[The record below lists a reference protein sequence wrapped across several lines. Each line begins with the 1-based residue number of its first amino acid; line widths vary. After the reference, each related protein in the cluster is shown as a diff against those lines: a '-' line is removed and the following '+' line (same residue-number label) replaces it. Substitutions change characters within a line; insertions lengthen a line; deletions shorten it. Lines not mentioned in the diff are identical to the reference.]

1 MHFVWMTKDMGIAMT
16 DIDNYRGVDVCM
28 YAIMN
33 PLCTCACMYACIYA

>member
-28 YAIMN
+28 Q
-33 PLCTCACMYACIYA
+33 L